1 MCSNSPEHRELL
13 SPPNE
18 SLWPD
23 FSQTFWQFSHMHI
36 HHEGECF
43 YIWNYFVCLFV
54 LGGCVAWI
62 FVFNSSWRIK
72 RRKNPTLLAA
82 YAASPE
88 VWDIN
93 TVCFLY
99 GFPKGTENV
108 MRFNWLS
115 HVLSADTIMRW
126 ERASVAESWSMRAGR
141 EKRATSTCSSGLREM
156 LREEISVRLCTF
168 KNKISVSEVRIGRG
182 HPLLPI
188 YTLFSLQNAVPA

>member
-1 MCSNSPEHRELL
+1 MKQPLTRFFTDFLTILPHAYSSWRREFLDL
-13 SPPNE
+13 K
-18 SLWPD
+18 L
-23 FSQTFWQFSHMHI
+23 F
-36 HHEGECF
+36 
-43 YIWNYFVCLFV
+43 FVCLFV

-108 MRFNWLS
+108 MRFNWLF
-115 HVLSADTIMRW
+115 HVFSALVKQQTQSWDEKEHLWLNHGAW
-126 ERASVAESWSMRAGR
+126 EQ
-141 EKRATSTCSSGLREM
+141 
-156 LREEISVRLCTF
+156 
-168 KNKISVSEVRIGRG
+168 IGRKEQPPRAVQASG
-182 HPLLPI
+182 R
-188 YTLFSLQNAVPA
+188 FSERRSLWGYVP